1 VGDLDAV
8 VAGAARHAKVVGHEL
23 WLRLAELEDGG
34 LIVEVSDPLRA
45 FPKMDPGREGERG
58 RGLLVVTQLAAEL
71 DWFLRSEVGKTV
83 RARLAAPRPRTTR
96 T

>member
-1 VGDLDAV
+1 
-8 VAGAARHAKVVGHEL
+8 
-23 WLRLAELEDGG
+23 
-34 LIVEVSDPLRA
+34 
-45 FPKMDPGREGERG
+45 MDPGLEGERG